1 MARHLLLPVDGS
13 PQSVEAL
20 LFAASEWEDARVT
33 LLNVINPV
41 DAGYRLS
48 GFPAGSEEWY
58 DAARE
63 RAEAVLDEAQ
73 AELPADATVDRRVEV
88 GRPAAAILEVARE
101 GDVDHVVVGSHGRE
115 GISRILLGS
124 VAEAVVRRSP
134 VPVTVVH

>member
-1 MARHLLLPVDGS
+1 
-13 PQSVEAL
+13 VEAL
-20 LFAASEWEDARVT
+20 RFAASEWEDARVT

-63 RAEAVLDEAQ
+63 RAETVLDEAR

-88 GRPAAAILEVARE
+88 GRPAATILEVTRE

>member
-13 PQSVEAL
+13 PQSLEAL
-20 LFAASEWEDARVT
+20 QFAASEWEDARVT